1 MEVELLGMLPWSGE
15 EESSLNTFLSRL
27 IRNELEVEFKEFF
40 WVEPRPRPSGNPS
53 GKANLDSHSL
63 VLEVY
68 TRVHSQYCA
77 SKTCLVHTAMYSVA
91 LCGDNI

>member
-40 WVEPRPRPSGNPS
+40 WVEPRPRPSG
-53 GKANLDSHSL
+53 KAKLDPHSL
-63 VLEVY
+63 VLEVS
-68 TRVHSQYCA
+68 TRVHSQYRA
-77 SKTCLVHTAMYSVA
+77 SKTCLVDTAMNSVA